1 MHSFCHSSI
10 MLLLVSLITYCLL
23 YNYRTAIS
31 NSSKYVKRIVH
42 VDIHSS
48 DFEGKC
54 ISDESK
60 LEERNQEIP
69 PIKFRPYNRDL
80 VTEARGLADV
90 NST

>member
-1 MHSFCHSSI
+1 

-23 YNYRTAIS
+23 YNYRTASS

-42 VDIHSS
+42 ADIHSS

-80 VTEARGLADV
+80 VKEARGLAYV
-90 NST
+90 NNT

>member
-1 MHSFCHSSI
+1 MHSFCRSSI

-23 YNYRTAIS
+23 YNYRTACS

-42 VDIHSS
+42 ADVHSS

-60 LEERNQEIP
+60 LEERNQEIH
-69 PIKFRPYNRDL
+69 PIKFRPCNLDL
-80 VTEARGLADV
+80 VTEARGLAYV
-90 NST
+90 NCT